1 MSRAAASDR
10 PVVVV
15 TFQPNDERRA
25 AFQEV
30 LIDVAEVVVL
40 PDVAAERRVQALRR
54 ARAVITWFPNPALS
68 DDELRAIG
76 SVPFIQLLS
85 AGADTVPFDILQP
98 GVVLAA
104 NVGAYAAPIAEHAV
118 AMALALAK
126 RLPQK
131 HAELT
136 RGVFE
141 QLPPTR
147 WIAGSVCG
155 VVGFGGIGK
164 ATARLMAPLGA
175 RIQAI
180 NTSGRTDEPVDF
192 CGTLADLDRVLA
204 ASDVVVIAIPL
215 TPATTGLI
223 GAEQLARMKPD
234 AILVNVARGAIVD
247 QGRCTNTCGRTR
259 TSSQG
264 STPGGS
270 NPSSTAS
277 SGSTT
282 RSSTC
287 RTCSVRPTTPGS
299 CPGSMR
305 SPPGRPPR
313 TSSAP
318 FGARPSPVS
327 WPRRASA
334 SADRAPA
341 RKMHRRRMP
350 PGGATCSA
358 GSIGPFASSTT
369 TRPR

>member
-30 LIDVAEVVVL
+30 LGDVAEVVVL
-40 PDVAAERRVQALRR
+40 PDVRAERRAEVVRDAS
-54 ARAVITWFPNPALS
+54 AVITWFPNPALS

-164 ATARLMAPLGA
+164 ATARLMASLGA

-180 NTSGRTDEPVDF
+180 NTSGRTDEPIEF
-192 CGTLADLDRVLA
+192 CGTLADLDHVLA
-204 ASDVVVIAIPL
+204 ASDVLVIAIPL

-247 QGRCTNTCGRTR
+247 QGALYEHLRTHPDFFAGIDTWWVEPVVDGEFR
-259 TSSQG
+259 IDYPFFDLPNLLG
-264 STPGGS
+264 SPHNSGFVPGIDAIAAGQAAE
-270 NPSSTAS
+270 NVLRFLR
-277 SGSTT
+277 GE
-282 RSSTC
+282 
-287 RTCSVRPTTPGS
+287 
-299 CPGSMR
+299 
-305 SPPGRPPR
+305 
-313 TSSAP
+313 
-318 FGARPSPVS
+318 PVKGQVD
-327 WPRRASA
+327 AV
-334 SADRAPA
+334 
-341 RKMHRRRMP
+341 
-350 PGGATCSA
+350 
-358 GSIGPFASSTT
+358 
-369 TRPR
+369 